1 MDIHSHKVQN
11 PLKTVF
17 LDRDGTLIEDAHYL
31 RQVQDVRGSPG
42 VPEALLAL
50 QNHGYQL
57 VVVSNQSCLARG
69 YFNWTDLK
77 AVQEAMEQYLETFGV
92 HIAGWYYCPHLPEVD
107 GPCLCRKPSNGLL
120 EQAIAELGLAREGS
134 WMVGDSLRD
143 VEAGHKSGVS
153 GVLVQTGKTID
164 PKTIPPS
171 VRVYP
176 DFPSFVRVLLNP
188 GFLG

>member
-1 MDIHSHKVQN
+1 M
-11 PLKTVF
+11 KTVF

-31 RQVQDVRGSPG
+31 RQVQEIRWIPG
-42 VPEALLAL
+42 VPEALRAL
-50 QNHGYQL
+50 QNHGYHL
-57 VVVSNQSCLARG
+57 VVVSNQSGIARG
-69 YFNWTDLK
+69 YFDWADLQ
-77 AVQEAMEQYLETFGV
+77 AVQNAMDEHLKSYGV

-120 EQAIAELGLAREGS
+120 EQAIADLGLAREGS

-143 VEAGHKSGVS
+143 VEAGLKSGIP
-153 GVLVQTGKTID
+153 GVLVQTGKKVD

-176 DFPSFVRVLLNP
+176 DFPTFAQALLSP
-188 GFLG
+188 EFQG